1 MSVPNQ
7 TPYIIYNANGLT
19 TVFPFEFYII
29 NAGDIQV
36 SINGTTVT
44 SGYSVSG
51 TGNVGGG
58 DVTFITPPASGSVV
72 MLERVVPT
80 YRLTDYQDNGDLLAD
95 TVNKDFDRL
104 WMAIQRSFIYLGLA
118 LRRPLLGGPF
128 NAEGYRIAAL
138 ANPINAQDAATKNYV
153 DNVSLVRALRVPE
166 SSVNILPPVDQR
178 ANKLL
183 AFNAQGQPITVLP
196 QSGSASDVLVELAK
210 PTGAGLIGLDPSG
223 TVADAVTYVTPEMFG
238 AIGDDPDKDDYA
250 ALQAAIDTRKPLLLS
265 KRIYHTSLP
274 LRVYT
279 GTVIHGA
286 GTSKSVIRKV
296 GTAGLT
302 DQPAITDPWGTSRVY
317 NGIDAIIIALP
328 NAADINDSEGITRA
342 VTGLSLSDFALDRHA
357 PRDNRWDPET
367 LLRHY
372 ANRSYVATTTS
383 GYGIMTYALAE
394 FTLNNLY
401 ITCFE
406 YGFWSNNSWVGN
418 INAVRSESRSPF
430 TINAGTSISFNSCY
444 AINANPNT
452 SNKVYYAYDL
462 FLNYSSLNACA
473 ADGTGRDGYHSQA
486 VYYLGG
492 QITVNGSGCEVSN
505 AVRAID
511 IKGYSS
517 VNFSN
522 FNIHVFNNKYNT
534 DGSIARGLIR
544 VGEAAKVD
552 ISGIYF
558 SKLLQG
564 DEVNPAIGYK
574 PVFAEV
580 GLGASLDIKAIFSVG
595 NMNRITGVN
604 DGSYN
609 QVYLG
614 SKSSAFRYKGLGTEL
629 DYSVVNGD
637 GAYTGPH
644 LNQNYTRN
652 PIVIAHDV
660 TPGTGAII
668 SLGSRVVT
676 SNPQLTL
683 RAAGTQYQDGAI
695 SVSNSTTPSAN
706 FSGSVMQYSAGVH
719 QFTGSVRP
727 AADNTYNLGAGGNR
741 WAAVFAAN
749 GTIQTSDKTKKKD
762 IQSIDE
768 RVLSAWSKVQFY
780 QYRWKEGDSKN
791 HFGVLAQEI
800 LSAFA
805 SEGLDALDYGLVT
818 LDDGVYG
825 VSYSEAMLLELALLR
840 CKLKSW

>member
-1 MSVPNQ
+1 MADSCAQYVSADDIKA
-7 TPYIIYNANGLT
+7 TKESILHIEHVATSKDANGNPALVVT
-19 TVFPFEFYII
+19 DPIRGVGYTNATLDGLFSDIGFKPVNGSFEDGGTLVNRWDVLLYETNGGFYQWLGTLPHTVPAGSSPF
-29 NAGDIQV
+29 D
-36 SINGTTVT
+36 
-44 SGYSVSG
+44 
-51 TGNVGGG
+51 
-58 DVTFITPPASGSVV
+58 SGSNLLPGWVDQSD
-72 MLERVVPT
+72 
-80 YRLTDYQDNGDLLAD
+80 LTL
-95 TVNKDFDRL
+95 
-104 WMAIQRSFIYLGLA
+104 RSQLSSSVG
-118 LRRPLLGGPF
+118 
-128 NAEGYRIAAL
+128 
-138 ANPINAQDAATKNYV
+138 NPIVAPEK
-153 DNVSLVRALRVPE
+153 VSAP
-166 SSVNILPPVDQR
+166 
-178 ANKLL
+178 
-183 AFNAQGQPITVLP
+183 G
-196 QSGSASDVLVELAK
+196 
-210 PTGAGLIGLDPSG
+210 SG
-223 TVADAVTYVTPEMFG
+223 TVADAITYVTPEMFG
-238 AIGDDPDKDDYA
+238 AIGDNPAIDDYQ
-250 ALQAAIDTRKPLLLS
+250 ALQNAIDTRKPVLLS

-473 ADGTGRDGYHSQA
+473 ADGTGRDGFPAQA
-486 VYYLGG
+486 VYYIGG

-614 SKSSAFRYKGLGTEL
+614 SQSSAFRYKGLGTEL

-652 PIVIAHDV
+652 PIVIANDV

-676 SNPQLTL
+676 SYPQLTL

-825 VSYSEAMLLELALLR
+825 VSYSEAMILEMALLR
-840 CKLKSW
+840 SKL

>member
-1 MSVPNQ
+1 MAEQKVK
-7 TPYIIYNANGLT
+7 
-19 TVFPFEFYII
+19 
-29 NAGDIQV
+29 
-36 SINGTTVT
+36 
-44 SGYSVSG
+44 
-51 TGNVGGG
+51 
-58 DVTFITPPASGSVV
+58 
-72 MLERVVPT
+72 
-80 YRLTDYQDNGDLLAD
+80 LTDLPAATDTIDTAQLLINQNSTDQKLPVTHFLRSKNNLSDLADIGQARANLDVPSVDEVNDKLTGFIDGSNTFLAGASLASRTDFIWDEESKSWYYWSGDLP
-95 TVNKDFDRL
+95 KDVPAASNPDSTGGIGSGAWSAVSDASLRT
-104 WMAIQRSFIYLGLA
+104 GLA
-118 LRRPLLGGPF
+118 STG
-128 NAEGYRIAAL
+128 
-138 ANPINAQDAATKNYV
+138 
-153 DNVSLVRALRVPE
+153 
-166 SSVNILPPVDQR
+166 
-178 ANKLL
+178 
-183 AFNAQGQPITVLP
+183 
-196 QSGSASDVLVELAK
+196 
-210 PTGAGLIGLDPSG
+210 GAGLIGLNPSG
-223 TVADAVTYVTPEMFG
+223 TVADAITYVTPEMFG

-328 NAADINDSEGITRA
+328 NADDIDTDGGLTGGITRV
-342 VTGLSLSDFALDRHA
+342 VTGLSFSDFAVDRHA
-357 PRDNRWDPET
+357 PRSDRWDPVT
-367 LLRHY
+367 GLRHY
-372 ANRSYVATTTS
+372 LNRSYVQTTS
-383 GYGIMTYALAE
+383 SGYAFLTYAMAE
-394 FTLNNLY
+394 SAFKNIYL
-401 ITCFE
+401 TCCE
-406 YGFWSNNSWVGN
+406 DGFWSNNSWVTSLTD
-418 INAVRSESRSPF
+418 VRSECRAPF
-430 TINAGTSISFNSCY
+430 TINAGTSISMNSCY
-444 AINANPNT
+444 AINANPRT
-452 SNKVYYAYDL
+452 SGRNYYGYDL
-462 FLNYSSLNACA
+462 SCNYTALNACA
-473 ADGTGRDGYHSQA
+473 ADGAGRDGFPAQA
-486 VYYLGG
+486 VYYIGG
-492 QITVNGSGCEVSN
+492 QVTMNGCGCEVTH
-505 AVRAID
+505 AIRIID

-517 VNFSN
+517 VNFNN
-522 FNIHVFNNKYNT
+522 FNVHVFNNKYNT
-534 DGSIARGLIR
+534 DGSTARGWIR
-544 VGEAAKVD
+544 VGEAAKLN
-552 ISGIYF
+552 INGLYSSNF
-558 SKLLQG
+558 LQS
-564 DEVNPAIGYK
+564 DSVNPATGLK

-580 GLGASLDIKAIFSVG
+580 GTAALFSLEGAFSVG
-595 NMNRITGVN
+595 TNNRITGVN
-604 DGSYN
+604 DSSFN
-609 QVYLG
+609 QVYL
-614 SKSSAFRYKGLGTEL
+614 SSASSSFRFKGIGTEL
-629 DYSVVNGD
+629 DYSVVNGED
-637 GAYTGPH
+637 SYTGPH
-644 LNQNYTRN
+644 VNQNYTRQ
-652 PIVIAHDV
+652 PIVVAHDV
-660 TPGTGAII
+660 TPGTAATV

-676 SNPQLTL
+676 SNPQLIF

-695 SVSNSTTPSAN
+695 SVSNSTTPTAN